1 MKKKLLLTG
10 ILACMLVAFAACGT
24 GNDST
29 ENSSSTDLGSSV
41 ESSVTSENTQSSETA
56 SSEENAHEHAYT
68 LVAQKAGTC
77 NEKGAA
83 AHYLC
88 EECGKKFDL
97 LENEIDSVE
106 GDYDYTN
113 HAGEATLVA
122 TAQPTQL
129 TYKVGE
135 VFNPTGM
142 VVVYKCENCDGEVI
156 DNQFLTY
163 AYQTEA
169 GAFAADDTKVTVCYN
184 QLSFE
189 LALSVEKAGVEIS
202 GVEESYETTCLT
214 APEIKA
220 TANVV
225 GAELVIE
232 YFNAEEEQVTEEDF
246 VAGETYTVKVSVA
259 GTDAYLG
266 AEVTSVVTVKHNH
279 QWTCDAQDW
288 KKLTYQCLCGEME
301 DYYALD
307 YQPVYVD
314 EDDLEVDLS
323 NFIVGAE
330 NVTIKSVQQIVRM
343 INGYLEAKD
352 GEKKDIEYTNE
363 GMVYVFPTNKFE
375 KASGE
380 WKPYILTLSVVYD
393 VDGVECP
400 LVVEVKFV
408 DKLIETAED
417 LKELAYTGAASI
429 SDGGVA
435 VSTYYALAGDIDA
448 TGVVIPESKHAWQ
461 EAIGFCG
468 VLEGNGHT
476 ISNLTIPAWRNGL
489 FGALG
494 SGSKIQN
501 VKFTNVVLGEGSHLF
516 ALVTRKTIFNNVEIE
531 FSVDSGSYTL
541 ADTANGNTFN
551 GVKIYAP
558 KGANPFKKVDESAM
572 VAIPEG
578 ITMLVQGIMLDFCV
592 RGKSVDHDEYG
603 KVYDMSQQQWF
614 AENDQPK
621 VLGSLNQG
629 ALANAL
635 PDDADYF
642 YFWIYNGT
650 DTEYTF
656 HLAGNVNGTWTDS
669 ADFTTLKVGEWTKV
683 VISAKDIQLNKQ
695 GDWYAY
701 ILQGDNQGAA
711 KEGWKISA
719 IYAGKTESNER

>member
-10 ILACMLVAFAACGT
+10 VLACMLAAFAACGT
-24 GNDST
+24 GSDST
-29 ENSSSTDLGSSV
+29 ENSSTDLGSSV
-41 ESSVTSENTQSSETA
+41 ENSVTSEA
-56 SSEENAHEHAYT
+56 PSSEESSHEHAYT
-68 LVAQKAGTC
+68 LVSEKAGTC
-77 NEKGAA
+77 KEKGAA

-88 EECGKKFDL
+88 EECGKTFDL

-106 GDYDYTN
+106 GEYDYTN
-113 HAGEATLVA
+113 HAGVATLVA
-122 TAQPTQL
+122 TTQPTQL
-129 TYKVGE
+129 AYKVGE
-135 VFNPTGM
+135 AFNPTGM
-142 VVVYKCENCDGEVI
+142 VVVYKCEHCDGEVI

-169 GAFAADDTKVTVCYN
+169 GVFATDDTKITVQYN
-184 QLSFE
+184 ELSFD

-202 GVEESYETTCLT
+202 GVEAAYETSCLV

-220 TANVV
+220 TTNVF
-225 GAELVIE
+225 GAELIIE
-232 YFNAEEEQVTEEDF
+232 YYNATEEQVTEESF
-246 VAGETYTVKVSVA
+246 VAGETYTAKLYVVD
-259 GTDAYLG
+259 TDTYTG
-266 AEVTSVVTVKHNH
+266 AEVTATITVKHNH
-279 QWTCDAQDW
+279 QWTCDENNW
-288 KKLTYQCLCGEME
+288 KKLTYQCACGEME

-307 YQPVYVD
+307 YQPAYVD

-323 NFIVGAE
+323 QFIVGAE

-343 INGYLEAKD
+343 VNGFLDAKD
-352 GEKKDIEYTNE
+352 GEKRDIEYTNE

-417 LKELAYTGAASI
+417 LKALAYTGAATI
-429 SDGGVA
+429 GDGGVA
-435 VSTYYALAGDIDA
+435 VSTYYALACDIDA
-448 TGVVIPESKHAWQ
+448 TGVVIPESKYAWQ

-501 VKFTNVVLGEGSHLF
+501 VSFTNVVLGEGSHLF
-516 ALVTRKTIFNNVEIE
+516 ALVTRKTVFTNVEIE

-541 ADTANGNTFN
+541 ADTANGNSFTS
-551 GVKIYAP
+551 VKIVAP
-558 KGANPFKKVDESAM
+558 KGANPFKKVDDSTM

-603 KVYDMSQQQWF
+603 KVYDISQQQWF

-635 PDDADYF
+635 PEDADYF

-669 ADFTTLKVGEWTKV
+669 DDFTTLKVGEWTKV
-683 VISAKDIQLNKQ
+683 VISAKDIQLNTQ

-701 ILQGDNQGAA
+701 ILSGDNQGAA
-711 KEGWKISA
+711 KEGWKISS